1 MIKLNSIP
9 LSVFEVKA
17 NETADNSERRAQ
29 FISAGRLLTW
39 EHAKKAQ
46 KANASEMVLDATG
59 YKKLNE
65 EFMKDHLLYAAQRA
79 CAFTGE
85 KAPSDFAEFKAMG
98 QKFYGDALFYKVLQG
113 IYTEII
119 TPILPAVYSNAVDVF
134 ADVVEVGFAE
144 TAQITV
150 GSNDIPIFQDS
161 AWGTQ
166 RSIPRNRFY
175 EKDITLNPTPRAA
188 YISMKWHQMVGN
200 GTDFGAFFANITA
213 GVYAKTVGLWNA
225 GMTAAA
231 SDTTLIPSNLSIT
244 YSSPNWV
251 ALANKIAALSNT
263 SITNVIGYGGAVA
276 LSKLLPNTVTGAANV
291 NMDAAIATL
300 LGADYVRT
308 GFLGENMGVR
318 LMALTDAVIPGTQNT
333 TVQTILP
340 SDKVWMLAG
349 NGRKPMTIAYNRE
362 TPITLDIDPSKAGDF
377 EVGMIL
383 TIAMDSVSVF
393 SSKVGLVT
401 IS

>member
-1 MIKLNSIP
+1 MPILLAKIATESRAIVMLMPSSPSP
-9 LSVFEVKA
+9 L
-17 NETADNSERRAQ
+17 
-29 FISAGRLLTW
+29 
-39 EHAKKAQ
+39 
-46 KANASEMVLDATG
+46 LDA
-59 YKKLNE
+59 
-65 EFMKDHLLYAAQRA
+65 
-79 CAFTGE
+79 
-85 KAPSDFAEFKAMG
+85 
-98 QKFYGDALFYKVLQG
+98 
-113 IYTEII
+113 
-119 TPILPAVYSNAVDVF
+119 
-134 ADVVEVGFAE
+134 
-144 TAQITV
+144 
-150 GSNDIPIFQDS
+150 
-161 AWGTQ
+161 
-166 RSIPRNRFY
+166 SISR
-175 EKDITLNPTPRAA
+175 
-188 YISMKWHQMVGN
+188 
-200 GTDFGAFFANITA
+200 
-213 GVYAKTVGLWNA
+213 
-225 GMTAAA
+225 
-231 SDTTLIPSNLSIT
+231 
-244 YSSPNWV
+244 
-251 ALANKIAALSNT
+251 
-263 SITNVIGYGGAVA
+263 VIGVA
-276 LSKLLPNTVTGAANV
+276 LSKVLPTQVTGASNV